1 MLHLKF
7 TPFPYLST
15 TTFYYY
21 WRYEKIFLGVQADVG
36 VCIAPKMEAWLSPWW
51 PQAQHIPSQKM
62 LAGVC
67 WKCRVCQG
75 HLHVMIRLE
84 WSLTR
89 STLFLDSFSLSTFTF
104 SQFTT
109 SSLQTR
115 YNIKMASNINV
126 IFIYLCCPW
135 IVEICKVAEDGAGY
149 VMTKSDDL
157 YMGSVTA
164 TLAHQV
170 QTFCL
175 LLTPSSCS

>member
-1 MLHLKF
+1 MVLIAMMD
-7 TPFPYLST
+7 PRWRLSNKSLMTLCT
-15 TTFYYY
+15 THPLARLSNYPQWPELCATSAHVAACAS
-21 WRYEKIFLGVQADVG
+21 RAEGSSSH
-36 VCIAPKMEAWLSPWW
+36 KMIW
-51 PQAQHIPSQKM
+51 
-62 LAGVC
+62 
-67 WKCRVCQG
+67 
-75 HLHVMIRLE
+75 LE
-84 WSLTR
+84 WSL
-89 STLFLDSFSLSTFTF
+89 SQSWFHGSFSLYTLLSTFTF

-115 YNIKMASNINV
+115 YKYNIKMASNINV